1 MEARITYCHHV
12 FIGLNIFLQCLHLE
26 RIKYAIKVLT
36 DWYCNISQPF
46 SCYVDRLKLRSPVA
60 QGSSSGAPNPNRPL
74 FRKPWSRFSCSIKPW
89 ILYIFYYVCIMY
101 LFIYLYIYLFCVH
114 SLYLSYYDSYDL
126 KYSLKRH
133 IFLFCLSAE
142 TSGLMPCFCAQ
153 FCITCK
159 SKKHFFE
166 KERYPLVK
174 VMKYSETILIK
185 GANGLL

>member
-89 ILYIFYYVCIMY
+89 ILYIFLLCMYYVLVYIFIY
-101 LFIYLYIYLFCVH
+101 LFILCPFSVFILLWQLWFEILSEKAHFPFLSVSWNIRVDAMFLCSILYY
-114 SLYLSYYDSYDL
+114 
-126 KYSLKRH
+126 
-133 IFLFCLSAE
+133 
-142 TSGLMPCFCAQ
+142 M
-153 FCITCK
+153 
-159 SKKHFFE
+159 
-166 KERYPLVK
+166 
-174 VMKYSETILIK
+174 
-185 GANGLL
+185 